1 MPPLAPRARRAA
13 ARPRSAAPGA
23 RTAPGPRLT
32 ALLAAGGLLLLTAC
46 GGGSAQRQDA
56 GAKAAG
62 YPVTVTSCGQKAEVT
77 APPKRAVSLDQG
89 STEILLSLGL
99 ADRMA
104 GTGTWTDPVLPRL
117 KKQNAKVER
126 LADRYPSLEKVL
138 SKEPDFVSASFL
150 YTVGKGGVAD
160 RAKFTELGVPVYVS
174 PTDCAGKDNGGDGD
188 GTRTK
193 TLTMD
198 TVYGEIR
205 DLARVFHVQARGE
218 RLVADLKSRVTRAKR
233 TLKASD
239 ASVLYW
245 FSDSKAPYIAGCCG
259 APGVI
264 TRALGVRNVFA
275 DTRAE
280 WPQINW
286 ETVADRDPDVLVI
299 GDLTRKA
306 QSAESARQKIRF
318 LESNPVTKNL
328 TAVKK
333 KRYVL
338 LSGQALN
345 PTIRTVDGIE
355 QVAAGLRAFGL
366 AR

>member
-1 MPPLAPRARRAA
+1 MLSAGLALVVA
-13 ARPRSAAPGA
+13 
-23 RTAPGPRLT
+23 TAS
-32 ALLAAGGLLLLTAC
+32 AC
-46 GGGSAQRQDA
+46 GGSATKTA
-56 GAKAAG
+56 GKAGAG
-62 YPVTVTSCGQKAEVT
+62 YPVTLTACGEKTRVP

-99 ADRMA
+99 ADRMV
-104 GTGTWTDPVLPRL
+104 GTGTWTDPVREGLE
-117 KKQNAKVER
+117 KENAKVER
-126 LADRYPSLEKVL
+126 LADRYPALEKVL
-138 SKEPDFVSASFL
+138 DKEPDFVSASFL

-174 PTDCAGKDNGGDGD
+174 PTDCAGKDNSGDDD

-205 DLARVFHVQARGE
+205 DLARVFDVRKRGE
-218 RLVADLKSRVTRAKR
+218 KLIADLKSRTARAK
-233 TLKASD
+233 KSIDASD
-239 ASVLYW
+239 TTLLYW
-245 FSDSKAPYIAGCCG
+245 FANSESPYIAGCCG

-264 TRALGVRNVFA
+264 TRELGVRNAFA

-280 WPQINW
+280 WPQVNW
-286 ETVADRDPDVLVI
+286 ETIADRDPDVLVL
-299 GDLTRKA
+299 GDLTRKS
-306 QSAESARQKIRF
+306 QSAESARQKIKF

-345 PTIRTVDGIE
+345 PTVRTVDGIE
-355 QVAAGLRAFGL
+355 QVASALREFGL
-366 AR
+366 TK

>member
-1 MPPLAPRARRAA
+1 MPSTTRRV
-13 ARPRSAAPGA
+13 RRIP
-23 RTAPGPRLT
+23 LT
-32 ALLAAGGLLLLTAC
+32 ALLSTGLLLLTAC
-46 GGGSAQRQDA
+46 GGSP
-56 GAKAAG
+56 AKTSDKARAG
-62 YPVTVTSCGQKAEVT
+62 YPVTLTACGEQTKVT

-99 ADRMA
+99 ADRMV
-104 GTGTWTDPVLPRL
+104 GTGTWTDPVLKGL
-117 KKQNAKVER
+117 EKENAKVPR
-126 LADRYPSLEKVL
+126 LADRYPALEKVL
-138 SKEPDFVSASFL
+138 DKEPDFVSASFL

-174 PTDCAGKDNGGDGD
+174 PTDCAGKDNAGDDD

-205 DLARVFHVQARGE
+205 DLARIFDVEKRGE
-218 RLVADLKSRVTRAKR
+218 KLIADLKSRAAKAAGSID
-233 TLKASD
+233 ASD
-239 ASVLYW
+239 TTLMYW
-245 FSDSKAPYIAGCCG
+245 FANSEAPYIAGCCG

-264 TRALGVRNVFA
+264 TRELGVRNAFA
-275 DTRAE
+275 NTREE

-286 ETVADRDPDVLVI
+286 ETIADRDPDVLVI
-299 GDLTRKA
+299 GDLTRRS
-306 QSAESARQKIRF
+306 QSAESARQKIKF
-318 LESNPVTKNL
+318 LESNPATKNL

-345 PTIRTVDGIE
+345 PSIRTVDGIE
-355 QVAAGLRAFGL
+355 QVAAALREFGL
-366 AR
+366 AK

>member
-1 MPPLAPRARRAA
+1 MPSTTRRV
-13 ARPRSAAPGA
+13 RVR
-23 RTAPGPRLT
+23 RLRCIPFT
-32 ALLAAGGLLLLTAC
+32 ALLSAGLVLLTAC
-46 GGGSAQRQDA
+46 GGSP
-56 GAKAAG
+56 AKTSDKARAG
-62 YPVTVTSCGQKAEVT
+62 YPVTLTACGEQTKVK

-104 GTGTWTDPVLPRL
+104 GTGTWTDPVRKGLE
-117 KKQNAKVER
+117 KENAKVER

-138 SKEPDFVSASFL
+138 DKEPDFVSASFL

-174 PTDCAGKDNGGDGD
+174 PTDCAGKDNAGDDD

-205 DLARVFHVQARGE
+205 DLARVFDVPERGKK
-218 RLVADLKSRVTRAKR
+218 LIADLKSRTAKAA
-233 TLKASD
+233 KSID
-239 ASVLYW
+239 ASGTSVMYW
-245 FSDSKAPYIAGCCG
+245 FANSEAPYIAGCCG
-259 APGVI
+259 APGII
-264 TRALGVRNVFA
+264 TRELGVQNAFA

-286 ETVADRDPDVLVI
+286 ETIAERDPDVLVI
-299 GDLTRKA
+299 GDLTRKS

-318 LESNPVTKNL
+318 LESNPATKNL

-345 PTIRTVDGIE
+345 PGIRTVDGIE
-355 QVAAGLRAFGL
+355 QVAAGLREFGL
-366 AR
+366 AK